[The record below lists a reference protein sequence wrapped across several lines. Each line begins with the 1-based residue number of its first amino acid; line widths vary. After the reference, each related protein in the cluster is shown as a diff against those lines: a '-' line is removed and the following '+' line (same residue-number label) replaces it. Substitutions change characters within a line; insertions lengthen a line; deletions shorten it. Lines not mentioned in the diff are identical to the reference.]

1 MAVIAVDAGINI
13 RPATSSR
20 LTQSKTAAGKQG
32 DNLPTQKYRRK
43 ILRLTRKKC
52 IYHHRIITHVYGD
65 GEDGRRKILRLYKAD
80 AVGMEGWDMG
90 DDK

>member
-32 DNLPTQKYRRK
+32 DNLPHRSRDAKSCVSRG
-43 ILRLTRKKC
+43 KKC